1 MHEIGSESG
10 VAVPLVGKP
19 LGGVC
24 VERAAELSLA
34 APRDH
39 RFGKQIS
46 EQRLHRGASV
56 APSTTPP
63 GGGAATPTDAFKMYY
78 SASKSKDVETIKVLF
93 PKATLKN
100 LEDQAKATNKSLDD
114 ILRQGLEAASEHVPE
129 TMPET
134 RNEKI
139 EGDRA
144 TLEIKDDQQDKWD
157 TIKFIKEDG
166 QWKLLFSEPE
176 PTGD

>member
-1 MHEIGSESG
+1 MKFRS
-10 VAVPLVGKP
+10 
-19 LGGVC
+19 
-24 VERAAELSLA
+24 AAFAAAALA
-34 APRDH
+34 AITFLAGCNKGTSNTNSTNSNSTSNAGPTT
-39 RFGKQIS
+39 S
-46 EQRLHRGASV
+46 
-56 APSTTPP
+56 PSAKATTTTTTTTS
-63 GGGAATPTDAFKMYY
+63 GGAATPTDAFKMYY